1 MLWSSHG
8 AVCQS
13 LTASSA
19 LNGSHCS
26 MLWKIAPPCS
36 SQSQSNFIGFREGC
50 GFKGALTL
58 CGVLYSS
65 KLHKRDHSKRD
76 FQPFSVNN
84 YKTTDAFINSSV
96 IFHSAI
102 SHCLPQAVLFI
113 SFCSILFLNSPIYSF
128 FFLLLPHSLDSWCP
142 FFFKHLSVCA
152 PTTTTTILPFF
163 PSYPEMFFCFCL
175 ASNPPNPSW
184 ASFMKMQIHSRAG
197 KNVNRRKLPCS
208 TNQKRRTIKN
218 RQQQPGDPNSVQ
230 PPPEIATHACINPL
244 QAKNMWLKE
253 LCCHLLLGTTP
264 LPQERAIYH
273 RFLTLCGVWSLTH
286 IY

>member
-26 MLWKIAPPCS
+26 MLRKIAPPCS

-65 KLHKRDHSKRD
+65 NLHKRDHSKRD
-76 FQPFSVNN
+76 FQPFTVNN

-128 FFLLLPHSLDSWCP
+128 FFFTPPVRS
-142 FFFKHLSVCA
+142 FFLQTSFSV
-152 PTTTTTILPFF
+152 PPPSILPFF
-163 PSYPEMFFCFCL
+163 PSYPQMFFCVCL

-197 KNVNRRKLPCS
+197 KNVNRRKFPCS

-253 LCCHLLLGTTP
+253 LCCHLLLGTTSATGKVYLSP
-264 LPQERAIYH
+264 FPH
-273 RFLTLCGVWSLTH
+273 SVWCLKSDSHLLN
-286 IY
+286 IAFDI